1 MNEQD
6 YFRQLAGHDEWAN
19 RKVIEAL
26 RAMPAPPQ
34 RALELIAHILGAE
47 WLWLSRIHR
56 TASNMKVWPEISLEG
71 GESELPKLREGWDTL
86 LRSTDLDS
94 TYPYTNTK
102 GEHFENN
109 VRDTLTHVFMHSH
122 YHRGQIV
129 QTIRLAGFE
138 PPYIDF
144 IESVRKGY
152 ISV

>member
-1 MNEQD
+1 MNEQS
-6 YFRQLAGHDEWAN
+6 YFQRLAAHDDWAN
-19 RKVIEAL
+19 RKLIESL
-26 RAMPAPPQ
+26 RALPAPPQ
-34 RALELIAHILGAE
+34 RALDVMAHILGTE
-47 WLWLSRIHR
+47 WTWLSRIR
-56 TASNMKVWPEISLEG
+56 RSASAMKVWPGISLDACEQ
-71 GESELPKLREGWDTL
+71 EIPKLREAWEAL

-109 VRDTLTHVFMHSH
+109 VRDTLTHVFLHSH

-129 QTIRLAGFE
+129 RMIRETGFE

-152 ISV
+152 IAV